1 MTNVLQQ
8 KSDNTSQQ
16 QASTCYKFKI
26 LAINIL
32 PDHVHLI
39 IKSEEEN
46 IPEIIRNLKWYSSF
60 MLSRYLRLSEKW
72 NWRQVKIWA
81 KHNSKTIITN
91 EEHLNTS
98 IKYVL
103 NNHIKHDVKTI
114 F

>member
-1 MTNVLQQ
+1 
-8 KSDNTSQQ
+8 
-16 QASTCYKFKI
+16 
-26 LAINIL
+26 
-32 PDHVHLI
+32 
-39 IKSEEEN
+39 
-46 IPEIIRNLKWYSSF
+46 

-81 KHNSKTIITN
+81 KHNSKTIIRN